1 MWLSQNLLMH
11 SAGGGDLSPYSVYT
25 VGTDGGLEI
34 PSVADSDF
42 GTGDFTYEAWIY
54 PEVSSANYSAIVGH
68 EWSAGG
74 GLFYL
79 RAANSLSYYEG
90 SVWLNVGSAP
100 DNEWTHVAVVR
111 QSGTLTIYVDGASVG
126 STAYTRTVSDV
137 NLYVGQNQ
145 NGAEEFQG
153 YIYRPHVLN
162 SAKYTTNFTP
172 QIGYLPEATTLMLI
186 ESLDGSTFV
195 DTQGNAV
202 TNNGAVAVDF
212 APT

>member
-1 MWLSQNLLMH
+1 MH
-11 SAGGGDLSPYSVYT
+11 SAGGVSPYSVYT
-25 VGTDGGLEI
+25 VGTDGGLGI

-54 PEVSSANYSAIVGH
+54 PEVSTAAFNVILGH
-68 EWSAGG
+68 SYATQGG
-74 GLFYL
+74 IFYL
-79 RAANSLSYYEG
+79 RSSNALNFYEG
-90 SVWLNVGSAP
+90 GTRLESGIAP

-111 QSGTLTIYVDGASVG
+111 QSGTLTIYVDGVSAASVG
-126 STAYTRTVSDV
+126 YTRTISDV
-137 NLYVGQNQ
+137 NLYVGQDQSSN
-145 NGAEEFQG
+145 AEFQG

-162 SAKYTTNFTP
+162 SAKYTANFTP
-172 QIGYLPEATTLMLI
+172 KIGYLPEATTLMLI

>member
-11 SAGGGDLSPYSVYT
+11 SAGGGGVSPYSVYT
-25 VGTDGGLEI
+25 VGFDGGLVI
-34 PSVADSDF
+34 PSVTGSDF
-42 GTGDFTYEAWIY
+42 GTGDMTYEAWIY
-54 PEVSSANYSAIVGH
+54 PEVSTANYSAIMGH
-68 EWSAGG
+68 EWANSQ

-79 RAANSLSYYEG
+79 RGTNALSMYGWAVEG
-90 SVWLNVGSAP
+90 GDAP
-100 DNEWTHVAVVR
+100 DATWTHVAVVR
-111 QSGTLTIYVDGASVG
+111 QSGTTTIYVDGVSVDTG
-126 STAYTRTVSDV
+126 TIVRDVFSTT
-137 NLYVGQNQ
+137 LYVGQNQ
-145 NGAEEFQG
+145 TGAEEFQG

-162 SAKYTTNFTP
+162 SAKYTANFTP